1 LDAGSDTTLDPRL
14 LLTTLGEERC
24 AVPAHVA
31 QRLGMDEGHTRAA
44 LEGLERGGFV
54 RRDAEGAFQLP
65 AESLNELRELYVV
78 AILLEG
84 LAVRSSAPF
93 GDDTLEELRA
103 CNERLRA
110 AAGETRD
117 AIIADDD
124 FHRTL
129 VRHCGNERLLK
140 THTQTK
146 AALLRYERYAMIDPE
161 RVRRSADLHDEIVAA
176 LEAGDHPAA
185 AGLVRR
191 NFEDSLPDLERGLGS

>member
-1 LDAGSDTTLDPRL
+1 LDTGSDTTLDPRL

-31 QRLGMDEGHTRAA
+31 ERLGMDEAHTRAA

-84 LAVRSSAPF
+84 LAVRSAPPF
-93 GDDTLEELRA
+93 DPGTIAELRA

-110 AAGETRD
+110 AAGDTSA
-117 AIIADDD
+117 AILADDD

-129 VRHCGNERLLK
+129 VQHCANERLLK

-146 AALLRYERYAMIDPE
+146 AALLRYERYALVDPD
-161 RVRRSADLHDEIVAA
+161 RVRRSADQHDDVVAA
-176 LEAGDHPAA
+176 LEDGDHPRA

-191 NFEDSLPDLERGLGS
+191 NFEDSLPDLERGLGA